1 MVALTHARA
10 GPGAS
15 SSTGYHGPYRSG
27 RRRRAVALVLLLP
40 GGLVSDVAYASMA
53 GRQAAD
59 GALPCNLAP
68 GDLVHG
74 DTYPLL
80 ACWPTYRPLIA
91 PVRDGFDNLDG
102 ALYVAA
108 GFALLAAFALGGGA
122 PVGR

>member
-1 MVALTHARA
+1 MAVAA
-10 GPGAS
+10 GA
-15 SSTGYHGPYRSG
+15 
-27 RRRRAVALVLLLP
+27 AALVLLAVP

-53 GRQAAD
+53 GATKLLD
-59 GALPCNLAP
+59 GALPYGNLAP

-80 ACWPTYRPLIA
+80 AYLAYIPAALIA

-108 GFALLAAFALGGGA
+108 GFALLAAFALGVAVRRSGVTA
-122 PVGR
+122 RASRSRCSPSPL